1 MDKHKNVRNS
11 IVDMN
16 EIIQTIVIVS
26 ILVIGLSIIGY
37 NLINRLY
44 HKDTVLYED
53 EMKIWEKEF
62 EEIEKNKIGVQ
73 FYSINTTE
81 KEYGLLR
88 VACNDFLQNIRTQRD
103 LDSQIQ
109 TDVNT
114 TEEEFVDIK
123 EKTNKIVNNKID
135 NQNMVETG
143 PVYFNDLIL
152 IRYINEDGA
161 LAIISSAFENEEKT
175 EENIKLYKQNEII
188 NIVDVI
194 RERIKS
200 NREVDNSN
208 SITEDEYVENIINC
222 IISVFEAND
231 NASINHAIKESLD
244 YFTYDGAYTLL
255 KIKTEL
261 NITDTEIKNI
271 LSIAGKSD
279 TSLTYKDRVYA
290 QMKAKN
296 GDNINMII
304 KLNWN
309 LRVFDIDII

>member
-16 EIIQTIVIVS
+16 EIMQTIVIVS

-290 QMKAKN
+290 QMKSKN
-296 GDNINMII
+296 GDDINMII

>member
-261 NITDTEIKNI
+261 NVTDTEIKNI

-290 QMKAKN
+290 QMKSKN
-296 GDNINMII
+296 GNNINMII